1 MRPLRIAGLLA
12 ITSVGLACTNHSA
25 VGPSPINSAD
35 SASASASTSGEGVA
49 GTMAPKLNLSATVKF
64 GNPLAGSP
72 FPPAEEHDQS
82 PHAAD
87 NLIPRTVV
95 IDQGGTVTFQAVNIH
110 QIAIYQPG
118 KEPEDIDTDPTIAMP
133 CPGLP
138 PFRINDPIGRIAING
153 SNPTGCG
160 PRIYTH
166 TFDEPGKYLVI
177 CEVLPHFG
185 VGMYGWVVV
194 RER

>member
-1 MRPLRIAGLLA
+1 M
-12 ITSVGLACTNHSA
+12 
-25 VGPSPINSAD
+25 
-35 SASASASTSGEGVA
+35 
-49 GTMAPKLNLSATVKF
+49 
-64 GNPLAGSP
+64 
-72 FPPAEEHDQS
+72 
-82 PHAAD
+82 
-87 NLIPRTVV
+87 
-95 IDQGGTVTFQAVNIH
+95 IDQGGTVTFEAVGIH
-110 QIAIYQPG
+110 QIAIYEPG

-133 CPGLP
+133 PSCPALP
-138 PFRINDPIGRIAING
+138 PFRINDPIGRIVLNG

-166 TFDEPGKYLVI
+166 RFDQPGKYLVV